1 MAGMPEIRWW
11 HAVPRSSVADVK
23 IVAVLGTGHMGAPIA
38 RRLLSGG
45 HRVMVWNR
53 SPAGCQSL
61 ATNGATVAAS
71 PAAAVDRA
79 DVVIVMVTDAP
90 AVESVLFGADGAAA
104 ALRPG
109 AVVVQMSTIGPE
121 EVRAIADRLP
131 ASVVF
136 LDCPVGGSVSAAES
150 GTLTIFAGG
159 SATAVHSAAAV
170 LDQLGT
176 VRHCGPIGAGA
187 AVKLVANTGLVTA
200 VAGLHD
206 ALAVAASLGIDRPT
220 ALDVLGRGPLAG
232 AVQRVGAPGAWF
244 AVALAAKDAR
254 LALRH
259 STSSPALEAAL
270 DLMQAAPDQEAD
282 LSSLVNP
289 DPASGNIGTDHRR

>member
-1 MAGMPEIRWW
+1 M
-11 HAVPRSSVADVK
+11 K
-23 IVAVLGTGHMGAPIA
+23 IIAVLGTGHMGTPIA

-45 HRVMVWNR
+45 HRVTVWNR
-53 SPAGCQSL
+53 TPARCQPL
-61 ATNGATVAAS
+61 AADGATLAAS

-79 DVVIVMVTDAP
+79 DVVIVMLTDAQ
-90 AVESVLFGADGAAA
+90 AVETVLFGPGGAAA

-109 AVVVQMSTIGPE
+109 AVVLQMSTIGPD

-131 ASVVF
+131 AGVLF
-136 LDCPVGGSVSAAES
+136 LDGPVGGSVNAAES

-159 SATAVHSAAAV
+159 SADAVQSAAPV
-170 LDQLGT
+170 LDQLGS

-187 AVKLVANTGLVTA
+187 AVKLVANTALVTA

-206 ALAVAASLGIDRPT
+206 ALAVAASLGIDRQT
-220 ALDVLGRGPLAG
+220 ALDVLGRGPLAS

-244 AVALAAKDAR
+244 AVELAAKDAR

-282 LSSLVNP
+282 LSCLVNA
-289 DPASGNIGTDHRR
+289 DSAKES